1 MKSSPL
7 ERFVHQYEMDRESE
21 NEHSQVG
28 DADRLADI
36 LLKYLSTFRQ
46 PGLSGQEE
54 GLSVPYQKVF
64 HE

>member
-36 LLKYLSTFRQ
+36 LLKYLSPVLALKIMKEYF
-46 PGLSGQEE
+46 
-54 GLSVPYQKVF
+54 
-64 HE
+64 